1 MRQFLLDEAGE
12 SAGEYNVSKAL
23 LRFQRLLTLT
33 RTRTQRY
40 ISCYY
45 VRVRPLQRR
54 CISSL
59 LVETTIVFFV
69 FFCKRETRRKKE
81 RRKERKEK
89 RKIVLK
95 QSKRFPS
102 RRSLRSLRQKYFRSN
117 VDSPKGRRFDKLHA
131 YGKKIDGLILS
142 ADSYYNHASFFITTK
157 SNLWKTNDFLTFFFF
172 L

>member
-1 MRQFLLDEAGE
+1 MLDEAGE

-69 FFCKRETRRKKE
+69 FFVREKQEE
-81 RRKERKEK
+81 RRKEGKRERKKEK
-89 RKIVLK
+89 
-95 QSKRFPS
+95 SC
-102 RRSLRSLRQKYFRSN
+102 
-117 VDSPKGRRFDKLHA
+117 
-131 YGKKIDGLILS
+131 
-142 ADSYYNHASFFITTK
+142 
-157 SNLWKTNDFLTFFFF
+157 
-172 L
+172 